1 LRSAITLWKLDQQ
14 AIASRLDD
22 TPAMFRYHCVGYY
35 AVFAQNA
42 GGACFV
48 ETHQPRIASHVGGHF
63 RRQPAS
69 DPVWLLLHHGMQVPS
84 HAILYDK

>member
-1 LRSAITLWKLDQQ
+1 
-14 AIASRLDD
+14 
-22 TPAMFRYHCVGYY
+22 MFRYHCVGYN

-48 ETHQPRIASHVGGHF
+48 ETHQPRIASHVGGHY

-69 DPVWLLLHHGMQVPS
+69 DPATMAYKSLRTSFCTINDLPPTP
-84 HAILYDK
+84 A

>member
-1 LRSAITLWKLDQQ
+1 
-14 AIASRLDD
+14 
-22 TPAMFRYHCVGYY
+22 MFRYHCVGYN
-35 AVFAQNA
+35 AVVAQNA

-69 DPVWLLLHHGMQVPS
+69 DPAWLLLHHGMQVPS